1 MAELIPSSISKNSR
15 FKNNITIH
23 NRLIQW
29 VYSKAEITSNVDWNS
44 ILKGANLIQVD
55 WHYQSGGPI
64 GAHTY
69 MHRDT
74 FCWSICDTQLQKSR
88 IAKTI
93 WGFYTQ
99 AVLYALFSSNL
110 KLPNNYGG
118 LHKVPPWFR
127 PYNLAVKGAVGRGA
141 LVELDQRTTALISG
155 RQRNV

>member
-1 MAELIPSSISKNSR
+1 MAKLIPSSISKNSR

-44 ILKGANLIQVD
+44 ILNGANLIQVD

-69 MHRDT
+69 MHRET

-88 IAKTI
+88 ITKTI

-99 AVLYALFSSNL
+99 AVLYALFRSNL
-110 KLPNNYGG
+110 KLPNNHGG
-118 LHKVPPWFR
+118 LRKVPPWLC
-127 PYNLAVKGAVGRGA
+127 PYILAVKGAVGRKA
-141 LVELDQRTTALISG
+141 FV
-155 RQRNV
+155 

>member
-1 MAELIPSSISKNSR
+1 MAKLIPSSISKNSR

-44 ILKGANLIQVD
+44 ILNGANLIQVD

-74 FCWSICDTQLQKSR
+74 FWWSICDTQLQKSR
-88 IAKTI
+88 KTKTI

-99 AVLYALFSSNL
+99 AVLYALLSSNL
-110 KLPNNYGG
+110 KLPNHYGG
-118 LHKVPPWFR
+118 LHKTPK
-127 PYNLAVKGAVGRGA
+127 YSCKASLNLRKGFSSKMYQNKG
-141 LVELDQRTTALISG
+141 
-155 RQRNV
+155 